1 MKKIS
6 FLFVT
11 LFLCFIPNNIKA
23 YCTSSDKAKLKKI
36 VSNVNI
42 SYDYE
47 IVNYKAKF
55 KITFN
60 NLTPDIYFK
69 DPYGNIYRTYDLEN
83 NEVVLYNYS
92 DGNSYAFNFY
102 GANSCGSEKISTL
115 YVTTPTYNPYYQYS
129 VCDNAREYELCQR
142 WASHSLSRSEF
153 IKSVKEYKEKNGII
167 DDTDIKKDISYID
180 FTISFIKMYGLYILG
195 GIVIVIITVK
205 IIRYKKDSFG
215 F

>member
-6 FLFVT
+6 FLLIT

-69 DPYGNIYRTYDLEN
+69 IHMVIY
-83 NEVVLYNYS
+83 
-92 DGNSYAFNFY
+92 
-102 GANSCGSEKISTL
+102 I
-115 YVTTPTYNPYYQYS
+115 
-129 VCDNAREYELCQR
+129 ELM
-142 WASHSLSRSEF
+142 
-153 IKSVKEYKEKNGII
+153 I
-167 DDTDIKKDISYID
+167 
-180 FTISFIKMYGLYILG
+180 
-195 GIVIVIITVK
+195 
-205 IIRYKKDSFG
+205 
-215 F
+215 